1 MAESDEAIAITPKS
15 ADNPVIRDLKS
26 GDISQLSYPIYAQ
39 RSLTPEAM
47 SSYSPFALEADEYRP
62 SIADQVRVGFFSQ
75 DRASQTVV
83 SEVLQL
89 RDMTNVL
96 RQLVEDVGLL
106 KRSLHY
112 AKHVLQADYENK
124 MQERAL
130 DLYCRVNDRI
140 LDLEKVHEERIQVV
154 RRSYRQQ
161 LADAISEISSQHKI
175 YYNKKRKQE
184 SAKYT
189 EKLKKAQDDEE
200 AKKKANQQQE
210 SLLEMMKMQMR
221 EAQERA
227 DAQVREA
234 LERVPSPSSVATD
247 PEIYELRDEVAK
259 LETTL
264 DEALS
269 ELEDKEN
276 ENRRLT
282 TDLEDLTDQLE
293 QERKRITQLKKE
305 LSDALLS
312 AEQDRNRMK
321 AEMER
326 QRLALQNEMETRIQ
340 ETKKNNRIKK
350 NWSQRLNAPNVLAES
365 QKQAE
370 EMKRLHQESLAKQ
383 EALEKQRLAASL
395 KAQTAVTYQS
405 YKPSLLNKESLGDS
419 EKDEMLKKLKSL
431 EKKQRAEILRLQREL
446 DRVNKTWEMKVT
458 ILQQTMHALRDES
471 FLRTSLQRQAAR
483 LQHAAVVYA
492 SNGPAVIP
500 LQSGHRPSKTLRTL
514 PAIRPGRVEGFGR
527 ILEGKGF
534 SADNA
539 QDTPFT
545 EDRATPIPVEGD
557 EDEEE
562 DNKSET
568 SESVSVNPQYQ
579 DGQSGTPGSG
589 QIHEQSRASGS
600 RASSHVVVLPQ
611 VPAAEG

>member
-340 ETKKNNRIKK
+340 ETKKN
-350 NWSQRLNAPNVLAES
+350 VLAES

-395 KAQTAVTYQS
+395 KAQ
-405 YKPSLLNKESLGDS
+405 NKESLGDS

-562 DNKSET
+562 DKYSKSET